1 MGTNRGRSSVITLQ
15 VLKAPLG
22 AVGPREVVL
31 GSSDTSNGGGSLES
45 GEGGGHEAVPSQ
57 TPHSMESEDVS
68 QCCFS

>member
-1 MGTNRGRSSVITLQ
+1 M
-15 VLKAPLG
+15 
-22 AVGPREVVL
+22 EVVL
-31 GSSDTSNGGGSLES
+31 GSSDTFKGGGSLES